1 MSKEEKAKRRTL
13 EKEARQADQEWWTN
27 LRALEKEEKA
37 KLRAVE
43 KEADDLPAVSK
54 EEKAKL
60 RAVEKEARQADQEW
74 WTNLRALEKEEK
86 AKLRAVEKEARQA
99 LRDFEWSE
107 KAKLCTPRR
116 IISQADAQ
124 DMASKVKA
132 TLAETDMMQKCID
145 SIASSRFDEL
155 RDHARIV
162 RNYGTK
168 WDKARVCFLDM
179 EGNKNAQP
187 YSISVAAE
195 GLRRSWL
202 MNPCSAGA
210 LATVDDIEVIAL
222 SRSRSRC
229 LFRSL
234 FFSRRARF
242 RARWL
247 SSSLAR
253 ARARAFARAC

>member
-1 MSKEEKAKRRTL
+1 MCVCM
-13 EKEARQADQEWWTN
+13 
-27 LRALEKEEKA
+27 RACVHMCVIGLAAGYPKNC

-43 KEADDLPAVSK
+43 KEADDLPAVS
-54 EEKAKL
+54 
-60 RAVEKEARQADQEW
+60 
-74 WTNLRALEKEEK
+74 KEEK

-145 SIASSRFDEL
+145 SIASSRFDKL

-162 RNYGTK
+162 SNYGTK

-247 SSSLAR
+247 SSWLAR